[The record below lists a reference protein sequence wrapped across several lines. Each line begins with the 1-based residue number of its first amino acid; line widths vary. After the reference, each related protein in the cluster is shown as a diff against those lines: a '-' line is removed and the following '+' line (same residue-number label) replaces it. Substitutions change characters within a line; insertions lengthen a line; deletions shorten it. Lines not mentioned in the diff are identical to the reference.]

1 MLFANSQNKDL
12 GTSQL
17 PRGLSEEGRL
27 LSGSGLQTGFV

>member
-12 GTSQL
+12 GTSSL
-17 PRGLSEEGRL
+17 PHDLSDEEL